1 MGIQIKSSF
10 DYPKAKHCLTQE
22 TQFNDYQFITRMN

>member
-10 DYPKAKHCLTQE
+10 GHPKAKHWLIQE
-22 TQFNDYQFITRMN
+22 MQFNDYQFITRMN